1 MKQEDTVAAVLA
13 AVMIRDELRDDYVGL
28 WKIPRHL
35 RRLLPGSPDSQIL
48 DLSIAILVALITL
61 DVQLGDIDG
70 ETGVFVPWNQ
80 LAGVDRVEAEWE
92 ALGRDPNIGDIA
104 WLAHVL

>member
-1 MKQEDTVAAVLA
+1 MKREETVAAVLA
-13 AVMIRDELRDDYVGL
+13 AVMIRDELADDYVGL

-35 RRLLPGSPDSQIL
+35 RRLLPGSRDSQIL
-48 DLSIAILVALITL
+48 DLSIAVLVALIKL

-70 ETGVFVPWNQ
+70 ETGVFLPWDQ
-80 LAGVDRVEAEWE
+80 SAGVDRVEAEWE

-104 WLAHVL
+104 WLAYLL